1 MYREILPYGV
11 AVALAA
17 AWATVVPWLL
27 ALRKFGRAVPFNPFK
42 RRKANLN
49 IGGNM
54 FEGVVLFGVSLAIFG
69 LAHRYLRWRLF
80 GTPADQPTTN
90 MIADEVFSSLLV
102 GLLLG
107 LFNSATI
114 RKMCE

>member
-11 AVALAA
+11 AFVLAMT
-17 AWATVVPWLL
+17 WATVVPWLL
-27 ALRKFGRAVPFNPFK
+27 AVRKFGRAVPFSPFK

-69 LAHRYLRWRLF
+69 LVHRYLRWRLY
-80 GTPADQPTTN
+80 GIPADQPTTE
-90 MIADEVFSSLLV
+90 MIADEVLPSLL
-102 GLLLG
+102 GGFLLG

-114 RKMCE
+114 RKFCE

>member
-1 MYREILPYGV
+1 MFREILPYGV
-11 AVALAA
+11 AFVLAM

-27 ALRKFGRAVPFNPFK
+27 AVRRFGSEVPFNPFK
-42 RRKANLN
+42 RQKANLN

-54 FEGVVLFGVSLAIFG
+54 FEGVVPFGVSLAIFG

-80 GTPADQPTTN
+80 GTPGDQPTIE
-90 MIADEVFSSLLV
+90 MIADEVLS
-102 GLLLG
+102 GLLGGVLFG
-107 LFNSATI
+107 LLNSATF